1 MLQEIKCYEDALNL
15 YETVES
21 NRNQLEMELEVAQA
35 HARRAMREVQNV
47 EDRLFEA
54 DLQAGKARTIIR
66 ECGFADVLHR
76 KNSLGIKITESNC
89 SSFSV
94 FIVPGCSHWH
104 HTGRHFASV
113 PGGLN
118 FSIILD

>member
-1 MLQEIKCYEDALNL
+1 LLQEIKCYEDALKL

-21 NRNQLEMELEVAQA
+21 NRNQLEMELEAAQA
-35 HARRAMREVQNV
+35 HARQAMREVQNV
-47 EDRLFEA
+47 EDQLFEA
-54 DLQAGKARTIIR
+54 DRQAGKARTIIK
-66 ECGFADVLHR
+66 ECGFADVFRR
-76 KNSLGIKITESNC
+76 KNSIIKITESNC

-113 PGGLN
+113 PAGGLN
-118 FSIILD
+118 FSVVLD